1 MKRKKL
7 LKRLAE
13 AKAADVSYASGWDS
27 WKVLDYSR
35 TLVLAV
41 SECDYALDGF
51 RLIPLSEIESLKP
64 RKPIQ
69 AEIERYYALYDHLQT
84 PALDLTD
91 WRTALEGLSK
101 KDPLLSV
108 EWRGE
113 DGYFCWRIGKIER
126 VKKHSLIL
134 RAFDVNAV
142 WQEPQKI
149 PFDAIHRVSFGDR
162 YAEGWK
168 LWFERHSDSAMS
180 DDEKIDLAAARIP
193 EQYKPAFHALA
204 KNDIDTGPGTHP
216 SDF

>member
-1 MKRKKL
+1 MKREKL
-7 LKRLAE
+7 MKRLAE
-13 AKAADVSYASGWDS
+13 AKAADVSYRSGWDS
-27 WKVLDYSR
+27 WKVLDYSD
-35 TLVLAV
+35 TLMLAAMEYDFV
-41 SECDYALDGF
+41 LDGF
-51 RLIPLSEIESLKP
+51 RLIPISEIRSLKP

-113 DGYFCWRIGKIER
+113 DGYFCWRIGRIER

-149 PFDAIHRVSFGDR
+149 PFDAIHIVSFGDR

-168 LWFERHSDSAMS
+168 RWFERHPSFA
-180 DDEKIDLAAARIP
+180 E
-193 EQYKPAFHALA
+193 A
-204 KNDIDTGPGTHP
+204 KSEIRNQE
-216 SDF
+216 